1 MKATERPACRNT
13 QQQRWETRGEAMLT
27 PRQAAERMGVSLSLV
42 YSWVESRQLAH
53 YRAGAN
59 GRRGKILIGEADLAA
74 FMEGLKVPPAPEQ
87 KRQTPPAPKP
97 RLKLKH
103 VSI

>member
-1 MKATERPACRNT
+1 MKKITAVKCEAT
-13 QQQRWETRGEAMLT
+13 MLT
-27 PRQAAERMGVSLSLV
+27 VKQAALRLGVSMSLV
-42 YSWVESRQLAH
+42 YLWVESRQLAH

-59 GRRGKILIGEADLAA
+59 GRRGKILIADADLVA
-74 FMEGLKVPPAPEQ
+74 FMENLKVPPAPEQ

-97 RLKLKH
+97 RFKLKH